1 MKVRILAAAASLAL
15 LTSGASAFV
24 APGVPS
30 GSSAT
35 NIIHVANGCG
45 PNRYRGP
52 GGACHRWGYG
62 PGPGWWGPGW
72 RYGPGPGWRWNGGCG
87 PGRHRGPWGHCRHN

>member
-1 MKVRILAAAASLAL
+1 MKLKILAAAASLAL

-24 APGVPS
+24 APSVPPHS
-30 GSSAT
+30 GAT

-45 PNRYRGP
+45 PGRYRGP

-72 RYGPGPGWRWNGGCG
+72 RYGPGPGWRWRGGCG
-87 PGRHRGPWGHCRHN
+87 PGFHRGPWGHCRHN